1 MDIRRPSRE
10 TLFVPLRPG
19 LVRHRLANVL
29 NAAYGDGLLSER
41 TLAHRL
47 DLLFG
52 SPVIEPGKL
61 VGDLTLRAPERSV
74 PMGIA
79 RALGSA
85 RKLVRGLRRDQ
96 PAWQTLLALDWTGGQ
111 EDLLVGRR
119 ADCDIVLTDPSV
131 SRRHARLRFR
141 DGHWI
146 LHDLEST
153 NGTLVNDVPVVRCEL
168 RAGDLVALGDEHL
181 VVD

>member
-10 TLFVPLRPG
+10 TLVVPLRPG
-19 LVRHRLANVL
+19 LSRHRLASVL
-29 NAAYGDGLLSER
+29 KAAYGDGLLSES

-47 DLLFG
+47 DVLFG
-52 SPVIEPGKL
+52 SPVIEPGRL

-74 PMGIA
+74 SSRIA
-79 RALGSA
+79 RALASA
-85 RKLVRGLRRDQ
+85 RWLLSARRRDQ
-96 PAWQTLLALDWTGGQ
+96 PAWPTLLALDWAGGQ
-111 EDLLVGRR
+111 EELLVGRH
-119 ADCDIVLTDPSV
+119 AGCDIVLRDPSV

-153 NGTLVNDVPVVRCEL
+153 NGTLVNNISVVRCEL
-168 RAGDLVALGDEHL
+168 RVGDQVALGDEHL
-181 VVD
+181 IVD

>member
-1 MDIRRPSRE
+1 
-10 TLFVPLRPG
+10 
-19 LVRHRLANVL
+19 
-29 NAAYGDGLLSER
+29 
-41 TLAHRL
+41 
-47 DLLFG
+47 
-52 SPVIEPGKL
+52 
-61 VGDLTLRAPERSV
+61 
-74 PMGIA
+74 
-79 RALGSA
+79 
-85 RKLVRGLRRDQ
+85 
-96 PAWQTLLALDWTGGQ
+96 
-111 EDLLVGRR
+111 
-119 ADCDIVLTDPSV
+119 VLTDPSV